1 MDREINGIE
10 VTLPSRG
17 LAYDGKIPGGRL
29 MVSPMTTRE
38 EKALASS
45 GGSSSLNIVDL
56 LISRCVHG
64 VDDMKPGDFLIGDR
78 AYLMMVIRAAS
89 FGQDY
94 QFQMTCDLCRAQFLH
109 TVQIPDALEVIELKD
124 NFKEPFQVE
133 LPVSKIKFNLR
144 LLRGNDESELAAL
157 QKRIFK
163 RVDSSVDGDPLYSIR
178 MVRHIVSA
186 ELPKKDEEGNPIVIE
201 NTKDNENRLVSLYES
216 LVSRDGV
223 ALRDA
228 LSEHDCGVNTELE
241 FNCPSCKE
249 SFNAILPV
257 KLEFFRPGGNK
268 GIRYL

>member
-1 MDREINGIE
+1 MDREIVGSE

-17 LAYDGKIPGGRL
+17 LAYEDKIPGGK
-29 MVSPMTTRE
+29 VTVTPMTTRE

-45 GGSSSLNIVDL
+45 GGSNMNIVDL
-56 LISRCVHG
+56 LVSRCVHG
-64 VDDMKPGDFLIGDR
+64 INEMKPGDLLVGDR

-109 TVQIPDALEVIELKD
+109 TVKIPDALETIELKD
-124 NFKEPFQVE
+124 SFKEPFQVE
-133 LPVSKIKFNLR
+133 LPISKIKFNLR
-144 LLRGNDESELAAL
+144 LLRGNDEAELSAL
-157 QKRIFK
+157 QKKIFK
-163 RVDSSVDGDPLYSIR
+163 RVDSSVEGDPLYSVR
-178 MVRHIVSA
+178 MVRHVVSV
-186 ELPKKDEEGNPIVIE
+186 ELNKTDEAGNPIIIE
-201 NTKDNENRLVSLYES
+201 NNKENEKKLVAIYES
-216 LVSRDGV
+216 LVSLDGM
-223 ALRDA
+223 ALRDS
-228 LSEHDCGVNTELE
+228 LSEHDCGVNTEIE